1 LQGAIP
7 VLRINRIS
15 PATTGFV
22 TTVVLTCAFAVLA
35 ASMWMPRGAA
45 TVVNGDAGTS
55 SSGAVLPVQQ
65 AAR

>member
-1 LQGAIP
+1 M
-7 VLRINRIS
+7 LRSNRIS

-22 TTVVLTCAFAVLA
+22 TTVVLTCAFGMLA
-35 ASMWMPRGAA
+35 AALWMPRGTE
-45 TVVNGDAGTS
+45 TVANGDAETS